1 MTVQVDNKQVISFK
15 YGTCTKSRLKGMISR
30 RWKWVQELQDDN
42 EVQVVKVASRYNLSD
57 ILTKC
62 LDNVELNRQVAQI
75 QKLRN

>member
-1 MTVQVDNKQVISFK
+1 
-15 YGTCTKSRLKGMISR
+15 MISR

-62 LDNVELNRQVAQI
+62 LDNVEFNRQVAQI